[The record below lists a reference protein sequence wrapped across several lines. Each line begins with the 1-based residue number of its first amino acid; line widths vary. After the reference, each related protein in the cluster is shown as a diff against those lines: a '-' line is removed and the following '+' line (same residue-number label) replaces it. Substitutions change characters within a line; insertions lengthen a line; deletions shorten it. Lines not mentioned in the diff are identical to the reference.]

1 MRGASRTHQA
11 GLRLGLGSFTGR
23 EPGSAITRLRRS
35 IVNRIIANPVRG
47 KTPIWGEEPSRLW
60 PRYIKALGLISA
72 VSLVSFAAAP
82 PLTPTNL
89 AMLYLLVVVIVA
101 LRWGRGPAVC
111 SALAGAVAFNFFLIP
126 ERMRFSVSDIGT

>member
-72 VSLVSFAAAP
+72 VSLVSFAA
-82 PLTPTNL
+82 PTTYPYQPRDAL
-89 AMLYLLVVVIVA
+89 PSGGSDCGSSLGARPGSLFRARRRGRLQLL
-101 LRWGRGPAVC
+101 PH
-111 SALAGAVAFNFFLIP
+111 P
-126 ERMRFSVSDIGT
+126 